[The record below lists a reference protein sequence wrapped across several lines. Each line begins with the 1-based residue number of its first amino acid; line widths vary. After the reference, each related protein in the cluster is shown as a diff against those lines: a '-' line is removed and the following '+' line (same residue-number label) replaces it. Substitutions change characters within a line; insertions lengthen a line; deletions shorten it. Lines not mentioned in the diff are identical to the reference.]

1 MASDVHIYMSDHMHV
16 YALMHVHAHIQKKK
30 TEKGRGGKTAT
41 VDTHS
46 GF

>member
-1 MASDVHIYMSDHMHV
+1 MASNVHIYVSDHMHM
-16 YALMHVHAHIQKKK
+16 YALMHVHAHIQKKI
-30 TEKGRGGKTAT
+30 EKGRGGKTAT